1 MIQSI
6 KKFLKLRL
14 KKKLP
19 GMRAQEKMSP
29 ISVSEDIYKK
39 YIKKDVNIG
48 SVLIIFYSINEQLYF
63 PLIER
68 TKNVKYHSKQISFP
82 GGKFEESDNNLSYTA
97 IRETKEEIG
106 LLPSNLVL
114 LGSLTKLYIPASNFE
129 ITPFIAIHEIKPDF
143 KLNKEEVDNLIEV
156 PLKSIFDKRNISKK
170 KMKLSIGKT
179 LDCPFFNLNGYVV
192 WGATAMILSELSIIL
207 KKKYDHE

>member
-19 GMRAQEKMSP
+19 GMSAQDKMSP
-29 ISVSEDIYKK
+29 ISVFDDMYKNSK
-39 YIKKDVNIG
+39 TKDVNIG
-48 SVLIIFYSINEQLYF
+48 SVLIIFYSINKQLYF

-82 GGKFEESDNNLSYTA
+82 GGKFEVNDNNLSYTA

-106 LLPSNLVL
+106 LIPSNLEL

-129 ITPFIAIHEIKPDF
+129 ITPFVAIHENKPDF
-143 KLNKEEVDNLIEV
+143 KLNKKEVDNLIEV
-156 PLKSIFDKRNISKK
+156 PLKKILDKRNIFKK

-179 LDCPFFNLNGYVV
+179 LDCPFYNLNGYIV

-207 KKKYDHE
+207 KKKYDYE